1 MNELEELKK
10 LSKKLGEKIL
20 LKRNYD
26 KEDYKNLRKLK
37 ELLRNNLE
45 DLAGKVLSE
54 ESSEVLIAVAEAL
67 GILLIRGEVKSN
79 KIRNIFGYVKK
90 LEGET
95 MTDEDELNREIFYK
109 LRLLSPKLAY
119 TVGRASGKE
128 RDALSLLKSYFDKL
142 IDRIGNDKKKFKTFI
157 DFFESILAYHKYY
170 DVK

>member
-1 MNELEELKK
+1 M
-10 LSKKLGEKIL
+10 

-45 DLAGKVLSE
+45 DLAGKVLE

-142 IDRIGNDKKKFKTFI
+142 IDRIGNDKKKFKTFV
-157 DFFESILAYHKYY
+157 DFLNQFLHTINTMTLNKE
-170 DVK
+170 VKMKEIKFVKKFL

>member
-1 MNELEELKK
+1 MPL
-10 LSKKLGEKIL
+10 LSVYCSYRKC
-20 LKRNYD
+20 RNSGYF
-26 KEDYKNLRKLK
+26 
-37 ELLRNNLE
+37 LLRNNLE

-90 LEGET
+90 LDLET
-95 MTDEDELNREIFYK
+95 MNMNDTIQKEITYK

-119 TVGRASGKE
+119 IIGRAGRSEKE
-128 RDALSLLKSYFDKL
+128 ALTLLKIYFDNTVEK
-142 IDRIGNDKKKFKTFI
+142 IGNDKKKFKTFV

-170 DVK
+170 GGK